1 MSDFKIL
8 NLENSFDACRLT
20 RGIPEEI
27 YLSYHLEGEI
37 MAKIHA
43 PFGLSWRLITI
54 VLVSG
59 LLLGVVAGLIFGS
72 KIPDNPPPPVEAT
85 IIYDINGKVIQRL
98 FQENRIP
105 VDFDQIPEL
114 MKNAVIAVEDPDFY
128 HHRGIQIRAILRAVW
143 VNLLAWDFKQGGS
156 TITQQYA
163 KVSLLTHK
171 KTISRKVKEWF
182 YAINLER
189 NLSKNEILERYLNY
203 IYFGNGAHGVEAAA
217 QRYFN
222 KHIWELD
229 LPQFAL
235 LAGIIRSPGYY
246 CPFKNPQNA
255 LDRRAFVLQKMVENN
270 YITAEEAAQAAKA
283 PLGVESQGSRG
294 RNAPF
299 FVDHIIQELTTKRN
313 LLTEED
319 LYTQGYRIYTTLDL
333 EMQAYAEEVIKD
345 LPTGE
350 PDKNNVTQPQIALVA
365 LDPTNGYIKAMIGG
379 RDWQNTQ
386 LNRATKAYRQPGS
399 CMKPFVY
406 TAAIDSHKFTPAT
419 VLIDEPV
426 EYPNGDKAEPW
437 IPRNFSKTYQGP
449 VRLRR
454 ALESSL
460 NTIAVRL
467 TDQLGVSTVF
477 KTAQNMGLK
486 SLLSTGELNDM
497 ALSPLALGG
506 LTKGVTPLE
515 LTAAYTPLANKGIYS
530 EPMAIL
536 KVTDSQG
543 RVLLENIPERRVV
556 IRESVAYVVTNMMKG
571 VIENGTGLRAR
582 IGRPAAGKT
591 GTSDQDTNA
600 WFVGYTPELIAGV
613 WIGNDSQAIPLV
625 VNGTKITSGYAAEIW
640 GKFAKKVLANKP
652 ITDFPVPAGVS
663 TNVEVCAETGYLASA
678 YCPETIREV
687 FITGTEPVDPC
698 PTHSAPDLG
707 SKISIQV
714 CLDSG
719 ALATDFCPPERVITK
734 TYWAVTGTETT
745 DGSPMPTEKCPLHGE
760 TQVEEVIVDICTESG
775 LLATP
780 FCPLETVETQSFA
793 PGEEPTLPCNL
804 HAGRNRRRY

>member
-1 MSDFKIL
+1 MS
-8 NLENSFDACRLT
+8 NL
-20 RGIPEEI
+20 
-27 YLSYHLEGEI
+27 HQ
-37 MAKIHA
+37 

-54 VLVSG
+54 VVVSG
-59 LLLGVVAGLIFGS
+59 LLLGIAAGVIFGS

-85 IIYDINGKVIQRL
+85 IIYDINGDIVQRL

-105 VDFDQIPEL
+105 VDFDQIPEM
-114 MKNAVIAVEDPDFY
+114 MKNAIIAVEDPDFY
-128 HHRGIQIRAILRAVW
+128 NHRGIKIKAILRATW
-143 VNLLAWDFKQGGS
+143 MNLKAWDFIQGGS

-222 KHIWELD
+222 KHIWELE

-235 LAGIIRSPGYY
+235 LAGIIRSPANY
-246 CPFKNPQNA
+246 CPFKNPENA
-255 LDRRAFVLQKMVENN
+255 LNRRNFVLDKMVEAN
-270 YITAEEAAQAAKA
+270 YLTPEEAARAKQA
-283 PLGVESQGSRG
+283 PLGVVSEGARM
-294 RNAPF
+294 RNAPY
-299 FVDHIIQELTTKRN
+299 FVDYIIQELTTKRK
-313 LLTEED
+313 LFTEED

-333 EMQAYAEEVIKD
+333 RMQAIAEEAIAD

-350 PDKNNVTQPQIALVA
+350 PDRNNVTQPQIAFVA
-365 LDPTNGYIKAMIGG
+365 LDPTNGHIKAMIGG

-386 LNRATKAYRQPGS
+386 LNRATKAHRQPGS
-399 CMKPFVY
+399 CIKPFVY
-406 TAAIDSHKFTPAT
+406 TAAIDSHRFTPAT
-419 VLIDEPV
+419 VLVDEEI
-426 EYPNGDKAEPW
+426 EYPNGNGGVW
-437 IPRNFSKTYQGP
+437 VPRNFSKTFQGP
-449 VRLRR
+449 VRLRP
-454 ALESSL
+454 ALEASL
-460 NTIAVRL
+460 NTISVRL

-477 KTAQNMGLK
+477 KMAQNMGLS
-486 SLLSTGELNDM
+486 SLVSSGELNDM

-506 LTKGVTPLE
+506 LTRGVTPLE

-530 EPMAIL
+530 EPIAIL

-543 RVLLENIPERRVV
+543 RVLLENAPKRRVV
-556 IRESVAYVVTNMMKG
+556 IRESVAYVVTDMLKG
-571 VIENGTGLRAR
+571 VIENGTGRRAR

-600 WFVGYTPELIAGV
+600 WFVGYTPEIIAGV
-613 WIGNDSQAIPLV
+613 WIGNDSQAQPLV
-625 VNGTKITSGYAAEIW
+625 VNNTKITSGYAAEIW
-640 GKFAKKVLANKP
+640 GRFARRVLENRP

-663 TNVEVCAETGYLASA
+663 TNIEVCAETGYLASP

-687 FITGTEPVDPC
+687 FISGTEPVDSC

-707 SKISIQV
+707 SKIILQV

-719 ALATDFCPPERVITK
+719 ALATSFCPSDRVITK

-745 DGSPMPTEKCPLHGE
+745 DGSPMPTEHCPLHGE
-760 TQVEEVIVDICTESG
+760 APAEEVVLEICTESG
-775 LLATP
+775 LIATP
-780 FCPLETVETQSFA
+780 FCPFDAVETMTFT

-804 HAGRNRRRY
+804 HTGRNRRH

>member
-1 MSDFKIL
+1 
-8 NLENSFDACRLT
+8 
-20 RGIPEEI
+20 
-27 YLSYHLEGEI
+27 
-37 MAKIHA
+37 MAKLQA
-43 PFGLSWRLITI
+43 PFGLSWRLILI
-54 VLVSG
+54 VMVSG
-59 LLLGVVAGLIFGS
+59 LLLGVAAGLIFGS

-105 VDFDQIPEL
+105 VDFDQIPEM

-128 HHRGIQIRAILRAVW
+128 YHRGIKIKAILRAVW
-143 VNLLAWDFKQGGS
+143 VNLLAWDYKQGGS

-163 KVSLLTHK
+163 KVSLLTQK

-222 KHIWELD
+222 KHIWELN

-235 LAGIIRSPGYY
+235 LAGIIRSPGMY
-246 CPFKNPQNA
+246 CPFKNPENA
-255 LDRRAFVLQKMVENN
+255 LERRNFVLQKMAEHG
-270 YITAEEAAQAAKA
+270 YITAEEAAEAAKA

-299 FVDHIIQELTTKRN
+299 FVDYVIQELTTKRG
-313 LLTEED
+313 LMTEED

-333 EMQAYAEEVIKD
+333 EMQACAEEVIKD

-386 LNRATKAYRQPGS
+386 LNRAVKAYRQPGS

-406 TAAIDSHKFTPAT
+406 TAAIDSHQFTPAT
-419 VLIDEPV
+419 VLMDEPV

-477 KTAQNMGLK
+477 KMAQNMGLK
-486 SLLSTGELNDM
+486 SLVSTGGLNDM

-530 EPMAIL
+530 EPMGIL

-543 RVLLENIPERRVV
+543 RVILENTPERRVV
-556 IRESVAYVVTNMMKG
+556 IRESVAYVVTDMLKG
-571 VIENGTGLRAR
+571 VIQNGTGQRAR
-582 IGRPAAGKT
+582 IVGRPAAGKT

-625 VNGTKITSGYAAEIW
+625 INGTKITSGYAAEIW
-640 GKFAKKVLANKP
+640 GKFAKKVLANRP

-663 TNVEVCAETGYLASA
+663 TNIEVCAETGYLASP

-687 FITGTEPVDPC
+687 FITGTEPVEQC

-760 TQVEEVIVDICTESG
+760 TPVDEVVVDICTESG

-780 FCPLETVETQSFA
+780 FCPLEAVETQSFA

-804 HAGRNRRRY
+804 HSGRNRRR

>member
-1 MSDFKIL
+1 
-8 NLENSFDACRLT
+8 
-20 RGIPEEI
+20 
-27 YLSYHLEGEI
+27 
-37 MAKIHA
+37 MAKLLHK
-43 PFGLSWRLITI
+43 PFGLSWRLIGI
-54 VLVSG
+54 VVVSG
-59 LLLGVVAGLIFGS
+59 LFLGIAAGIIFGS

-85 IIYDINGKVIQRL
+85 IIYDINGDIVQRL

-105 VDFDQIPEL
+105 VDFDQIPEM
-114 MKNAVIAVEDPDFY
+114 MKNAIIAVEDPDFY
-128 HHRGIQIRAILRAVW
+128 NHRGIKIRAILRAVW

-222 KHIWELD
+222 KHIWELE

-246 CPFKNPQNA
+246 CPFKNPENA
-255 LDRRAFVLQKMVENN
+255 LERRNFVLEKMVEAKF
-270 YITAEEAAQAAKA
+270 ITPEEAAQARQT
-283 PLGVESQGSRG
+283 PLGVVSEGARI
-294 RNAPF
+294 RNAPY
-299 FVDHIIQELTTKRN
+299 FVDYIIQELTVKHN
-313 LLTEED
+313 MFTEED

-333 EMQAYAEEVIKD
+333 RMQAIAEEAIAD
-345 LPTGE
+345 LPTGK
-350 PDKNNVTQPQIALVA
+350 PDRNNVTQPQIAFVA
-365 LDPTNGYIKAMIGG
+365 MDPTNGHIKAMIGG

-399 CMKPFVY
+399 CIKPFVY
-406 TAAIDSHKFTPAT
+406 AAAIDSHRFTPAT
-419 VLIDEPV
+419 VLIDEEI
-426 EYPNGDKAEPW
+426 EYPSGDGGSW
-437 IPRNFSKTYQGP
+437 IPQNFSKTFQGP
-449 VRLRR
+449 VRLRT
-454 ALESSL
+454 ALENSL
-460 NTIAVRL
+460 NTISVRL
-467 TDQLGVSTVF
+467 TDQLGVSTIF
-477 KTAQNMGLK
+477 KMAQNMGLT
-486 SLLSTGELNDM
+486 SLVSSGGLNDM

-506 LTKGVTPLE
+506 LTRGVTPLE
-515 LTAAYTPLANKGIYS
+515 LTAAYTPFANKGIYS
-530 EPMAIL
+530 EPLAIL

-543 RVLLENIPERRVV
+543 RVLLENGPKRRVV
-556 IRESVAYVVTNMMKG
+556 IRESVAYVVTDMLKG
-571 VIENGTGLRAR
+571 VIENGTGRRGR

-600 WFVGYTPELIAGV
+600 WFVGYTPEIIAGV
-613 WIGNDSQAIPLV
+613 WIGNDSQAVPLV
-625 VNGTKITSGYAAEIW
+625 VNNTKITSGYAAEIW
-640 GKFAKKVLANKP
+640 GRFARRVLENRP

-663 TNVEVCAETGYLASA
+663 TNIEVCAETGYLASP

-687 FITGTEPVDPC
+687 FIAGTEPVDSC

-707 SKISIQV
+707 SKIILQV

-719 ALATDFCPPERVITK
+719 ALATTFCPADRVITK

-745 DGSPMPTEKCPLHGE
+745 DGSPMPTGNCPLHGE
-760 TQVEEVIVDICTESG
+760 TSSEEVVLEVCTESG
-775 LLATP
+775 LIATP
-780 FCPLETVETQSFA
+780 FCPFDAVETMSFT
-793 PGEEPTLPCNL
+793 PGDEPTLPCNL
-804 HAGRNRRRY
+804 HAGRNRR

>member
-1 MSDFKIL
+1 
-8 NLENSFDACRLT
+8 
-20 RGIPEEI
+20 
-27 YLSYHLEGEI
+27 
-37 MAKIHA
+37 MAKLHK
-43 PFGLSWRLITI
+43 PFGLSWRLIAI
-54 VLVSG
+54 VVVSG
-59 LLLGVVAGLIFGS
+59 LLIGVAAGIIFGS

-85 IIYDINGKVIQRL
+85 IIYDINGNIVQRL

-105 VDFDQIPEL
+105 VDFDQIPDM
-114 MKNAVIAVEDPDFY
+114 MKNAIIAVEDPDFY
-128 HHRGIQIRAILRAVW
+128 NHRGIKIKAIMRAVW

-182 YAINLER
+182 YAVNLER

-222 KHIWELD
+222 KHIWELE

-246 CPFKNPQNA
+246 CPFKNPENA
-255 LDRRAFVLQKMVENN
+255 LDRRNFVLEKMVEAN
-270 YITAEEAAQAAKA
+270 YLTLEEAVQAQQT
-283 PLGVESQGSRG
+283 PLDVVSHGGRN

-299 FVDHIIQELTTKRN
+299 FVDHIIQELTVKRN
-313 LLTEED
+313 LLSEED

-333 EMQAYAEEVIKD
+333 RMQALAEEAIAD

-350 PDKNNVTQPQIALVA
+350 PDRNGVTQPQIAFVA
-365 LDPTNGYIKAMIGG
+365 MDPTNGHIKAMIGG

-399 CMKPFVY
+399 CIKPFVY
-406 TAAIDSHKFTPAT
+406 TAAIDSHRYTPAT
-419 VLIDEPV
+419 VLVDEEI
-426 EYPNGDKAEPW
+426 EYPNGDAGAW
-437 IPRNFSKTYQGP
+437 IPRNFSKTFQGP
-449 VRLRR
+449 VRLRP

-460 NTIAVRL
+460 NTISVRL

-477 KTAQNMGLK
+477 KMAQNMGLT
-486 SLLSTGELNDM
+486 SLVSSGELNDV

-506 LTKGVTPLE
+506 LTRGVTPLE

-530 EPMAIL
+530 EPIAIL

-543 RVLLENIPERRVV
+543 RILLENSPQRRVV
-556 IRESVAYVVTNMMKG
+556 IRESVAYVVTDMLKG
-571 VIENGTGLRAR
+571 VVENGTGRRAR

-600 WFVGYTPELIAGV
+600 WFVGYTPEIIAGV
-613 WIGNDSQAIPLV
+613 WIGNDSQAVPLI
-625 VNGTKITSGYAAEIW
+625 VNNTKITSGFAAEIW
-640 GKFAKKVLANKP
+640 GRFARRALENRP

-678 YCPETIREV
+678 YCPETIREI
-687 FITGTEPVDPC
+687 FIAGTEPVDSC

-707 SKISIQV
+707 SKIILQV

-719 ALATDFCPPERVITK
+719 ALATSFCPPERVISK

-745 DGSPMPTEKCPLHGE
+745 DGSPMPTENCPLHGE
-760 TQVEEVIVDICTESG
+760 TRTEEVVLEICTESG
-775 LLATP
+775 LIATP
-780 FCPLETVETQSFA
+780 FCPFDAVETMAFT

-804 HAGRNRRRY
+804 HAGRNRRP

>member
-1 MSDFKIL
+1 
-8 NLENSFDACRLT
+8 
-20 RGIPEEI
+20 
-27 YLSYHLEGEI
+27 
-37 MAKIHA
+37 MAKLHK
-43 PFGLSWRLITI
+43 PFGLSWRLIAI
-54 VLVSG
+54 VVVSG
-59 LLLGVVAGLIFGS
+59 LLIGVAAGIIFGS

-85 IIYDINGKVIQRL
+85 IIYDINGDIVQRL

-105 VDFDQIPEL
+105 VDFDQIPDM
-114 MKNAVIAVEDPDFY
+114 MKNAIIAVEDPDFY
-128 HHRGIQIRAILRAVW
+128 NHRGIKVKAIMRAVW

-182 YAINLER
+182 YAVNLER

-222 KHIWELD
+222 KHIWELE

-246 CPFKNPQNA
+246 CPFKNPENA
-255 LDRRAFVLQKMVENN
+255 LDRRNFVLEKMVEAN
-270 YITAEEAAQAAKA
+270 YITLEEAVQAQQT
-283 PLGVESQGSRG
+283 PLDVVSHGGRN

-299 FVDHIIQELTTKRN
+299 FVDHIIQELTVKRN
-313 LLTEED
+313 LLSEED

-333 EMQAYAEEVIKD
+333 RMQALAEEAIAD

-350 PDKNNVTQPQIALVA
+350 PDRNGVTQPQIAFVA
-365 LDPTNGYIKAMIGG
+365 MDPTNGHIKAMIGG

-399 CMKPFVY
+399 CIKPFVY
-406 TAAIDSHKFTPAT
+406 TAAIDSHRYTPAT
-419 VLIDEPV
+419 VLVDEEI
-426 EYPNGDKAEPW
+426 EYPNGDAGAW
-437 IPRNFSKTYQGP
+437 IPRNFSKTFQGP
-449 VRLRR
+449 VRLRP

-460 NTIAVRL
+460 NTISVRL

-477 KTAQNMGLK
+477 KMAQNMGLT
-486 SLLSTGELNDM
+486 SLVSSGELNDV

-506 LTKGVTPLE
+506 LTRGVTPLE

-530 EPMAIL
+530 EPIAIL

-543 RVLLENIPERRVV
+543 RILLENSPQRRVV
-556 IRESVAYVVTNMMKG
+556 IRESVAYVVTDMLKG
-571 VIENGTGLRAR
+571 VVENGTGRRAR

-600 WFVGYTPELIAGV
+600 WFVGYTPEIIAGV
-613 WIGNDSQAIPLV
+613 WIGNDSQAVPLI
-625 VNGTKITSGYAAEIW
+625 VNNTKITSGFAAEIW
-640 GKFAKKVLANKP
+640 ERFARRALENRP

-678 YCPETIREV
+678 YCPETIREI
-687 FITGTEPVDPC
+687 FIAGTEPVDSC

-707 SKISIQV
+707 SKIILQV

-719 ALATDFCPPERVITK
+719 ALATSFCPPERVISK

-745 DGSPMPTEKCPLHGE
+745 DGSPMPTENCPLHGE
-760 TQVEEVIVDICTESG
+760 TRTEEVVLEICTESG
-775 LLATP
+775 LIATP
-780 FCPLETVETQSFA
+780 FCPFDAVETMAFT

-804 HAGRNRRRY
+804 HAGRNRRP